1 MTLEQLRIFIAVAE
15 REHVTHAAKELN
27 LTQSATSSAIAALEE
42 RYATKLFDRVGRRIV
57 LTEAGR
63 LFLVEAKTVMAHVAG
78 AEKVLADVA
87 GLKRGSLRLSASQTA
102 GNYWLPAIVHRFQS
116 RFPGLA
122 IGLSIGNT
130 ESVAAEVREGTAD
143 LGFIEGEI
151 DDPAL
156 AITAVADDEMV
167 LVVAPSHVW
176 AKRPP
181 KSNAQIADAR
191 WIVREPGSGTRSILE
206 SALGKFG
213 IALASLD
220 IAFELPSN
228 EAVRGAVEAGSGV
241 TIISRLA
248 VAPSLKA
255 KTLVALDLKLP
266 KRRFYAL
273 RHKERYFSRAER
285 EFMSVAAAAASP
297 A

>member
-15 REHVTHAAKELN
+15 REHVTQAAKELN

-273 RHKERYFSRAER
+273 REKERYFSRAER
-285 EFMSVAAAAASP
+285 AFMCVGAAAASP